1 MAFRNNDA
9 VVTTSS
15 LTTIDA
21 NGAADTYLATGPTAF
36 VFAEGSTGDDA
47 LIGFGSDDVI
57 LTIRALFDGNDD
69 GFISAGVNGIIDIDR
84 SSAENAGE
92 DNVVVASEL
101 PTANPFELR
110 VLGSKGGQF
119 AYADGATRKN
129 LWAQFGQENVLEG
142 TIGNDTISAAG
153 GARVI
158 LHDNALGLN
167 LGGDTISGFGAD
179 DLLVTTRQLYD
190 GNGDGTIGFGRNRVL
205 DMSGT
210 GGPDASDPSNGF
222 GGQLKFVDS
231 SIRSVEYL
239 GSQEINGVTYFYYG
253 TSGSTF
259 APGADVA

>member
-9 VVTTSS
+9 VVTT
-15 LTTIDA
+15 TTITTVDA
-21 NGAADTYLATGPTAF
+21 NGSADTYAAIGPTAF
-36 VFAEGSTGDDA
+36 VFAEGPTGDDVF
-47 LIGFGSDDVI
+47 IEFGSDDVI
-57 LTIRALFDGNDD
+57 LTTQALFDGDGN
-69 GFISAGVNGIIDIDR
+69 GFISAGANGIIDIDR
-84 SSAENAGE
+84 TSAESAGE
-92 DNVVVASEL
+92 DNVVIAPEL
-101 PTANPFELR
+101 PTSDPFELR
-110 VLGSKGGQF
+110 VLGSKSGQF

-129 LWAQFGQENVLEG
+129 LWAQFGEENVLEG

-259 APGADVA
+259 VPDADVT